1 MAPWLPRMH
10 VFEFHDMPWYNMTL
24 PCSLFFLLSYSS
36 SISSITDTP
45 HPQRFHPW
53 FRAKVQAALTETWIM
68 QLPIVQRLG
77 SPASIVA
84 KILADELGEHVSDYV
99 FVDYCAG
106 GGGPTPFI
114 ERYLNSPRQD
124 GGGDDKTG
132 AAAAGAGKKKDD
144 DTTTTTNGTN
154 GVVTRSKSNKSNG
167 ATPTPTPPKSQPVH
181 FVLTDLHPHIPNW
194 SLAAAASPQIHY
206 APRSID
212 AAHSPPDLLSTVEP
226 PLPPTSSSSPSPRTF
241 RTFNLA
247 FHHLPTPLAT
257 SVLADTL
264 ATSSGFAIFE
274 LQDRHLR
281 SFLAV
286 CLLGLGVMVFAP
298 YFAWR
303 WRSPGTLFWSWVIP
317 VLPFVLVWDGWMSSV
332 RTRTVEEITDM
343 MANCGAEPEV
353 IKQWETRSGRIT
365 HLPPFADVNWIVAK
379 RSETV

>member
-10 VFEFHDMPWYNMTL
+10 VFEFHDMPW
-24 PCSLFFLLSYSS
+24 
-36 SISSITDTP
+36 
-45 HPQRFHPW
+45 FHPW
-53 FRAKVQAALTETWIM
+53 FRAKVQAALTETWKM
-68 QLPIVQRLG
+68 QLPLVQRLG

-114 ERYLNSPRQD
+114 ERYLNSPSNKQD
-124 GGGDDKTG
+124 GHGEAD
-132 AAAAGAGKKKDD
+132 AAAT
-144 DTTTTTNGTN
+144 TTTTTNGHTAGAN
-154 GVVTRSKSNKSNG
+154 GIVTRSKRKTNG
-167 ATPTPTPPKSQPVH
+167 EGDGGLQRKPVH

-194 SLAAAASPQIHY
+194 SLAAADSPQIHY

-212 AAHSPPDLLSTVEP
+212 ASASPPDLLSTVEP
-226 PLPPTSSSSPSPRTF
+226 PLPPSSSPAKTF

-247 FHHLPTPLAT
+247 FHHLPTPLAS

-264 ATSSGFAIFE
+264 STSSGFAIFE
-274 LQDRHLR
+274 LQDRHLK

-286 CLLGLGVMVFAP
+286 CLLGLGVLAFAP

-303 WRSPGTLFWSWVIP
+303 WRSPGTLFWCWVVP

-332 RTRTVEEITDM
+332 RTRTVEEITEM
-343 MANCGAEPEV
+343 MASCGAESELVKKWEV
-353 IKQWETRSGRIT
+353 RSGRLT
-365 HLPPFADVNWIVAK
+365 HLPPFAEVNWIVATK
-379 RSETV
+379 LENTS

>member
-1 MAPWLPRMH
+1 
-10 VFEFHDMPWYNMTL
+10 
-24 PCSLFFLLSYSS
+24 
-36 SISSITDTP
+36 
-45 HPQRFHPW
+45 
-53 FRAKVQAALTETWIM
+53 M

-84 KILADELGEHVSDYV
+84 KILADELGEHVGDYV

-114 ERYLNSPRQD
+114 ERYLNSPRKED
-124 GGGDDKTG
+124 GNKTG
-132 AAAAGAGKKKDD
+132 AAAAAAGGKQD
-144 DTTTTTNGTN
+144 DTRPNGTN

-167 ATPTPTPPKSQPVH
+167 ATPPSKSKSKSQPVH

-226 PLPPTSSSSPSPRTF
+226 PLPSSSLSTPRTF

-264 ATSSGFAIFE
+264 STSSGFAIFE

>member
-1 MAPWLPRMH
+1 
-10 VFEFHDMPWYNMTL
+10 
-24 PCSLFFLLSYSS
+24 
-36 SISSITDTP
+36 
-45 HPQRFHPW
+45 
-53 FRAKVQAALTETWIM
+53 M
-68 QLPIVQRLG
+68 QLPAVQRLG

-84 KILADELGEHVSDYV
+84 KILADELGDHVGDYV

-106 GGGPTPFI
+106 GGGPAPFI
-114 ERYLNSPRQD
+114 EQYLNSPRSTQQKED
-124 GGGDDKTG
+124 GDKT
-132 AAAAGAGKKKDD
+132 AAD
-144 DTTTTTNGTN
+144 DTTTNGSN
-154 GVVTRSKSNKSNG
+154 GVVTRSKSNKSND
-167 ATPTPTPPKSQPVH
+167 TPPKSKPVH

-212 AAHSPPDLLSTVEP
+212 ASASPPDLLSTVEP
-226 PLPPTSSSSPSPRTF
+226 PLPSSSSSSPKTF

-264 ATSSGFAIFE
+264 STSSGFAIFE

-286 CLLGLGVMVFAP
+286 CLLGLGVLVFAP

-332 RTRTVEEITDM
+332 RTRTVEEITEM
-343 MANCGAEPEV
+343 MANCGVEPEV
-353 IKQWETRSGRIT
+353 LKKWETRSGRIT

-379 RSETV
+379 KSEKTV

>member
-1 MAPWLPRMH
+1 
-10 VFEFHDMPWYNMTL
+10 
-24 PCSLFFLLSYSS
+24 
-36 SISSITDTP
+36 
-45 HPQRFHPW
+45 
-53 FRAKVQAALTETWIM
+53 M
-68 QLPIVQRLG
+68 QLPVVQRLG

-84 KILADELGEHVSDYV
+84 KILADELGDHVSDYV

-114 ERYLNSPRQD
+114 EQYLNSPRSTQQKE
-124 GGGDDKTG
+124 DDKT
-132 AAAAGAGKKKDD
+132 AAAGTGKDD
-144 DTTTTTNGTN
+144 NDTTTN
-154 GVVTRSKSNKSNG
+154 GVVTRSKSNKSNH
-167 ATPTPTPPKSQPVH
+167 TPPNSQPVH

-212 AAHSPPDLLSTVEP
+212 ASASPPDLLSTVEP
-226 PLPPTSSSSPSPRTF
+226 PLPSSPSSPRTF

-264 ATSSGFAIFE
+264 STSSGFAIFE

-286 CLLGLGVMVFAP
+286 CLLGLGVLVFAP

-332 RTRTVEEITDM
+332 RTRTVEEITEM
-343 MANCGAEPEV
+343 MANCGVEPEV
-353 IKQWETRSGRIT
+353 LKKWETRSGRIT

-379 RSETV
+379 KSEETV

>member
-1 MAPWLPRMH
+1 
-10 VFEFHDMPWYNMTL
+10 
-24 PCSLFFLLSYSS
+24 
-36 SISSITDTP
+36 
-45 HPQRFHPW
+45 
-53 FRAKVQAALTETWIM
+53 M
-68 QLPIVQRLG
+68 QLPLVQRLG

-84 KILADELGEHVSDYV
+84 KILADELGDHVSDYV

-114 ERYLNSPRQD
+114 EQYLNSPRSTKD
-124 GGGDDKTG
+124 GDDVQ
-132 AAAAGAGKKKDD
+132 A
-144 DTTTTTNGTN
+144 TNGTL
-154 GVVTRSKSNKSNG
+154 TRSKSKSNG
-167 ATPTPTPPKSQPVH
+167 KRDDSAPKNKPVH

-212 AAHSPPDLLSTVEP
+212 AAASPPDLLSTVEP
-226 PLPPTSSSSPSPRTF
+226 PLPPSSSSSPAKTF

-247 FHHLPTPLAT
+247 FHHLPTPLAS

-264 ATSSGFAIFE
+264 STSSGFAIFE

-286 CLLGLGVMVFAP
+286 CLLGLGVLAFAP

-303 WRSPGTLFWSWVIP
+303 WRSPGTLFWSWVVP

-332 RTRTVEEITDM
+332 RTRTVEEITEM
-343 MANCGAEPEV
+343 MSSCGADAELVKNWEV
-353 IKQWETRSGRIT
+353 RSGRIT
-365 HLPPFADVNWIVAK
+365 HLPPFAQVNWIVARK
-379 RSETV
+379 SEATS

>member
-1 MAPWLPRMH
+1 
-10 VFEFHDMPWYNMTL
+10 
-24 PCSLFFLLSYSS
+24 
-36 SISSITDTP
+36 
-45 HPQRFHPW
+45 
-53 FRAKVQAALTETWIM
+53 M
-68 QLPIVQRLG
+68 QLPVVQRLG

-84 KILADELGEHVSDYV
+84 KILADELGDHVGDYV

-114 ERYLNSPRQD
+114 EQYLNSPRSTQQKED
-124 GGGDDKTG
+124 GD
-132 AAAAGAGKKKDD
+132 A
-144 DTTTTTNGTN
+144 TTTN
-154 GVVTRSKSNKSNG
+154 GVVTRSKRNNKSNDE
-167 ATPTPTPPKSQPVH
+167 PPKSQPVH

-212 AAHSPPDLLSTVEP
+212 ASASPPDLLSIVEP
-226 PLPPTSSSSPSPRTF
+226 PLPSSSSSSPKTF

-264 ATSSGFAIFE
+264 STSSGFAIFE

-286 CLLGLGVMVFAP
+286 CLLGLGVLVFAP

-332 RTRTVEEITDM
+332 RTRTVEEITEM
-343 MANCGAEPEV
+343 MANCGVESEML
-353 IKQWETRSGRIT
+353 KKWETRSGRIT

-379 RSETV
+379 KSKETV

>member
-1 MAPWLPRMH
+1 
-10 VFEFHDMPWYNMTL
+10 
-24 PCSLFFLLSYSS
+24 
-36 SISSITDTP
+36 
-45 HPQRFHPW
+45 
-53 FRAKVQAALTETWIM
+53 M
-68 QLPIVQRLG
+68 QLPVVQRLG

-84 KILADELGEHVSDYV
+84 KILADELGDHVSDYV

-114 ERYLNSPRQD
+114 EQYLNSPRSTQQQKD
-124 GGGDDKTG
+124 EGGNKTV
-132 AAAAGAGKKKDD
+132 AAD
-144 DTTTTTNGTN
+144 DTTTTN
-154 GVVTRSKSNKSNG
+154 GVVTRSKSSKSND
-167 ATPTPTPPKSQPVH
+167 TPPKSQPVH

-212 AAHSPPDLLSTVEP
+212 ASASPPDLLSTVEP
-226 PLPPTSSSSPSPRTF
+226 PLPSSSSSSTPLKTF

-264 ATSSGFAIFE
+264 STSSGFAIFE

-286 CLLGLGVMVFAP
+286 CLLGLGVLVFAP

-332 RTRTVEEITDM
+332 RTRTVEEITEM
-343 MANCGAEPEV
+343 MANCGVEPEV
-353 IKQWETRSGRIT
+353 LKKWETRSGRIT
-365 HLPPFADVNWIVAK
+365 HLPPFADVNWIVTK
-379 RSETV
+379 KSGETV